1 MNDNLYKSQK
11 LANNL
16 KRIEVEIY
24 YFIFYFSSYST
35 GKFNLRMIKAKMTI
49 LVECLLS
56 IL

>member
-16 KRIEVEIY
+16 KIIEVEIY

>member
-1 MNDNLYKSQK
+1 MTICIRVKK

-16 KRIEVEIY
+16 KRIEVDIY

-35 GKFNLRMIKAKMTI
+35 GKFNLRMIMSKMTI